1 MRYVLNRF
9 AEALEIIIR
18 PEKFVPLSDEMA
30 HALRNLQKQANENNW
45 GKEGQYQGHLN
56 GLRTVAQDVLRF
68 GLRYKWTAV
77 ENMRVWD
84 QLTPREQEVAAY
96 VCLGYTN
103 YQIARRLVI
112 STSTVKSHIRNLLIK
127 FGLNGKLEL
136 KMVLD
141 DWDFSQWDEGWDCG
155 FD

>member
-18 PEKFVPLSDEMA
+18 PEKYVPLSDEL
-30 HALRNLQKQANENNW
+30 ALALQKIQKQVQENNW
-45 GKEGQYQGHLN
+45 GREGQYQGHPN
-56 GLRTVAQDVLRF
+56 GLRTVARDVLRF
-68 GLRYKWTAV
+68 GLRYKWTAI
-77 ENMRVWD
+77 ENMRIWD
-84 QLTPREQEVAAY
+84 QLTPREQEVTAY

-103 YQIARRLVI
+103 YMIARRLVI
-112 STSTVKSHIRNLLIK
+112 SNSTVKSHIRNVLIK

-136 KMVLD
+136 KTVLN
-141 DWDFSQWDEGWDCG
+141 DWDFSQWDDAWELG